1 MKRNLKSTEMVGRF
15 PIFFFL
21 FLIYFFCLL
30 IQLYAG
36 LSDTESEA
44 RALLKWKA
52 SLKNQTLNSWI
63 LNPNNKTSH
72 RGWIGIDC
80 NDQARVTGVSL
91 VRFNL
96 NGTLDQFDFPS
107 LPCLATLDLSF
118 NHLDGTIPAT
128 IGTLSNLTDLALL
141 RNGFS
146 TPIPNSL
153 FNIFTGSIPD
163 ELGFIPNLKTL
174 ALSFNS
180 LTEPIPSSL
189 GMLRNISILSLS
201 TCGLNSSIPPQ
212 IGYMKNLF
220 SLDLS
225 ENHLTDFLSIS
236 GLPLVT
242 LFTDDNNFSGAIPA
256 DFGQS
261 NQLEDINFS
270 SNSFYGALPSRVC
283 DNNKLMYFDA
293 SYYSFM
299 GLLPE
304 SLRNCTSLIWL
315 SLNKNYLDGNI
326 SEDLGNYPD
335 LSGLYIS
342 ENQFF
347 GFIPQNIGK
356 TMPNLT
362 FLSVGNNHITG
373 PIPSTLMSLQ
383 YLNASYNHI
392 TGNIPSSMPNM
403 MRLSLS
409 NNLITGS
416 TSASVGNMSEL
427 AIFNLSENNL
437 TGTMPSLPPTLNYF
451 MISNNHIMGNIP
463 NSIGYLSN
471 VYILD
476 VYGNGLS
483 GIIPPS
489 SGNCSLLEVLDLS
502 NNNLLESIPWS
513 LGNLEN
519 LLTFRLNDNKLSGEI
534 PSSLKNC
541 SNLEII
547 DFGENQLSG
556 DIPPWIGESLS
567 SLQVLD
573 LAINKF
579 SGNIP
584 DTFGNFTAMKNKQT
598 HLHEGSYKYYYHDK
612 IIISTKG
619 EMLTYTRT
627 LSLVASINISCNN
640 LYGAILEEL
649 TNLVGGIPSGIS
661 SLTFLSYFNV
671 LDNNLSGPIPI
682 SNQFDTF
689 NVSTYYRNQ
698 YLCGPPLLAK
708 CDESA
713 LAAAN
718 DECDRV
724 GSGVPWFDISIVIGF
739 IVENISVCLVLAFIK
754 RWRDTY
760 FKFAD
765 AIFMNLSWE
774 LQS

>member
-1 MKRNLKSTEMVGRF
+1 MCQHVLYYQADELEKQVKSKKLAEKERKRMVQE
-15 PIFFFL
+15 I
-21 FLIYFFCLL
+21 
-30 IQLYAG
+30 G

-153 FNIFTGSIPD
+153 DAPKHFNPQ
-163 ELGFIPNLKTL
+163 
-174 ALSFNS
+174 SFNMWSEFKYSSSNWIYEEPVFIGS
-180 LTEPIPSSL
+180 LREPSHRLSGSLPS
-189 GMLRNISILSLS
+189 
-201 TCGLNSSIPPQ
+201 
-212 IGYMKNLF
+212 
-220 SLDLS
+220 
-225 ENHLTDFLSIS
+225 SIS

-502 NNNLLESIPWS
+502 NNNLLENIPWS

-567 SLQVLD
+567 
-573 LAINKF
+573 
-579 SGNIP
+579 
-584 DTFGNFTAMKNKQT
+584 
-598 HLHEGSYKYYYHDK
+598 
-612 IIISTKG
+612 
-619 EMLTYTRT
+619 
-627 LSLVASINISCNN
+627 
-640 LYGAILEEL
+640 
-649 TNLVGGIPSGIS
+649 
-661 SLTFLSYFNV
+661 
-671 LDNNLSGPIPI
+671 
-682 SNQFDTF
+682 
-689 NVSTYYRNQ
+689 
-698 YLCGPPLLAK
+698 
-708 CDESA
+708 
-713 LAAAN
+713 
-718 DECDRV
+718 
-724 GSGVPWFDISIVIGF
+724 
-739 IVENISVCLVLAFIK
+739 
-754 RWRDTY
+754 
-760 FKFAD
+760 
-765 AIFMNLSWE
+765 
-774 LQS
+774 